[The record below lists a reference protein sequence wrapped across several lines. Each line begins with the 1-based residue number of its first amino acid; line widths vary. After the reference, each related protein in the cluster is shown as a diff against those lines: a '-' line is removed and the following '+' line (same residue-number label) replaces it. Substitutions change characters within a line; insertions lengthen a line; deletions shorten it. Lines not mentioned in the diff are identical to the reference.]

1 MCRYF
6 RATIFACDCLT
17 DWRSSMI
24 RRTSASDPAWPTVL
38 SARAGNAKNRTAA
51 APINA
56 RMNSAFQRIG
66 LFPKIIEVEPVV
78 GRRAAVMFEPFYI
91 GGQGLPRRRVAPAGR
106 RPRPIGETFEMDVVA
121 PAAPVKSEHQDDR
134 APQHGRD
141 LERADRKRRRLAEK
155 GKSRL
160 PFMAETPVR
169 EHADKAAAL
178 ERRLDLEHGIGPPQ
192 RNDLDV
198 VVRIDGIEH

>member
-6 RATIFACDCLT
+6 RSTNFACDCLT

-24 RRTSASDPAWPTVL
+24 RRKSASDPAWPTVL
-38 SARAGNAKNRTAA
+38 SARAGDARNRTAA

-78 GRRAAVMFEPFYI
+78 GAGAAVMSEPFHI
-91 GGQGLPRRRVAPAGR
+91 GGEGMPRRRVASAGR

-121 PAAPVKSEHQDDR
+121 PAAPVKRAHTGDR

-141 LERADRKRRRLAEK
+141 LERADRKRRRLAE
-155 GKSRL
+155 
-160 PFMAETPVR
+160 
-169 EHADKAAAL
+169 
-178 ERRLDLEHGIGPPQ
+178 
-192 RNDLDV
+192 
-198 VVRIDGIEH
+198 